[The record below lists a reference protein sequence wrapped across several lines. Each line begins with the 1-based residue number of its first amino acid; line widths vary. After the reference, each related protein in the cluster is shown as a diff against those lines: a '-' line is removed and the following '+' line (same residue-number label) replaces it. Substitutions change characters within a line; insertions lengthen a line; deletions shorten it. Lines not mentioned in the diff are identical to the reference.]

1 MIRTSKLVT
10 VAGVAA
16 CFAGA
21 AMAQSTDQNRAYAM
35 DLMADAE
42 GRTSL
47 LQAGGTSG
55 YNADRGFF
63 FGSADGNNTLNI
75 RALSQVRYYLNFGD
89 NDRFGGID
97 NADFAN
103 GFENNLTR
111 FSFNGNLMNRDL
123 SYMLRFAFDS
133 SGNVALQDAWGK
145 YRFDNDFF
153 VQFGQFRGPVLAEEF
168 RVDDQFQL
176 AAGRSFVNNFFTAG
190 YVQGLMGGFR
200 GEDFGVAVAITDG
213 AQSANTPYI
222 DFVDF
227 GDGLEPGN
235 TADFA
240 ITVRGDWKF
249 AGQWDQFNQFTSFQG
264 SETGGVL
271 GGAFHYQTGGNT
283 LGTADV
289 DAFLYTVDFAYK
301 GDGWNAFAAFVGR
314 NVDPE
319 GGSSFDDFGIMA
331 QGGIFVTEQI
341 ELFGRWDLLLL
352 DNDVYE
358 EDTLNFLTF
367 GANYYFFQGSHA
379 AKFTGDVVIGLNKNY
394 DGLVSADSGL
404 LGNGDSSGEVGVR
417 LQMQL
422 AF

>member
-21 AMAQSTDQNRAYAM
+21 AVAQNADQNRAYTM
-35 DLMADAE
+35 DLMADADS
-42 GRTSL
+42 RTSL
-47 LQAGGTSG
+47 LQAGGSSG

-63 FGSADGNNTLNI
+63 FGSTDGNNTLNI
-75 RALSQVRYYLNFGD
+75 RALQQFRYYLNFGD

-103 GFENNLTR
+103 GFENQLTR
-111 FSFNGNLMNRDL
+111 FTFHGNVINQDL
-123 SYMLRFAFDS
+123 SYKIQFAFDNAGDIS
-133 SGNVALQDAWGK
+133 LQDAWGM
-145 YRFDNDFF
+145 YRFDNDFY
-153 VQFGQFRGPVLAEEF
+153 VGWGQFRAPVLAEEF
-168 RVDDQFQL
+168 RVDDQYQL
-176 AAGRSFVNNFFTAG
+176 AAGRGFVNNFFAPG
-190 YVQGLMGGFR
+190 YTQGIFGGFR
-200 GEDFGVAVAITDG
+200 GEDFGVKVALTDG
-213 AQSANTPYI
+213 AGAANSPYV

-235 TADFA
+235 SADFA

-249 AGQWDQFNQFTSFQG
+249 AGQWDQFNEFTSFQG
-264 SETGGVL
+264 SETGGVV
-271 GGAFHYQTGGNT
+271 GGAVHYQSGGNT

-289 DAFLYTVDFAYK
+289 DAFIYTVDFAYK

-319 GGSSFDDFGIMA
+319 GGSSFDDFGIVA
-331 QGGIFVTEQI
+331 QGGIFVTDQI

-352 DNDVYE
+352 DDDIYE
-358 EDTLNFLTF
+358 EDTLNFLTV
-367 GANYYFFQGSHA
+367 GANYYFIAGSHA
-379 AKFTGDVVIGLNKNY
+379 AKFTGDVVIGINKNY

-404 LGNGDSSGEVGVR
+404 LGNGDNTGEVGVR